1 MQVIRSNI
9 PDKWLKASV
18 MGSIWAANEILLGSF
33 LHNLRV
39 PLSGTIMAFLSVAL
53 MVSFSEMWK
62 EKGLLWRAGLI
73 AALMKSISPSAIILG
88 PMIGIAMEG
97 LFLSFGIFLSGRNI
111 LGYMLGGALAVT
123 SVLLQKL
130 GRLLL
135 SYGFDFLE
143 ILNNMFIYASEHLR
157 FSTDNGPLL
166 LFTLFGIFALIGV
179 LGSILGFYGGKTA
192 RKYQQIDLP
201 ERNPG
206 STAHLF
212 GKSVKRSY
220 SLTLL
225 VLHIAIIITGMYLIS
240 SSPLFIVL
248 PYLFVYFIF
257 SIIYYKAA
265 VRRLKNPTFWIWF
278 VGITFLASYFLG
290 DWKMQEGFN
299 ISGLKEGLLMNLRAG
314 LVLIGFAAISTEL
327 KNPVVKVILYN
338 RGAENLYQ
346 GMELAFGILPHV
358 LESFP
363 NSRELIRRPLR
374 NMAGMVGNADR
385 FLLKVEED
393 NSLNSR
399 VLIIT
404 GNMQEGKTTLLK
416 EIIGDLNSRG
426 LKPGGFYTDVII
438 ENQKRTGYCIVQLK
452 DGKSYPLCSIEPGP
466 ESNTRYG
473 KFYFN
478 ESTLNKG
485 NQTLKGAIQE
495 KAPIIIIDEVG
506 PLEMSDGGWSQGIE
520 AICEGTGI
528 PMIWTVRK
536 SLAMKAARKWRVG
549 DIHIVDIGEE
559 RAREEALQAVDSILN
574 NYPE

>member
-212 GKSVKRSY
+212 GKSAKRSY

-363 NSRELIRRPLR
+363 NSRELIR
-374 NMAGMVGNADR
+374 
-385 FLLKVEED
+385 
-393 NSLNSR
+393 
-399 VLIIT
+399 
-404 GNMQEGKTTLLK
+404 
-416 EIIGDLNSRG
+416 
-426 LKPGGFYTDVII
+426 
-438 ENQKRTGYCIVQLK
+438 
-452 DGKSYPLCSIEPGP
+452 
-466 ESNTRYG
+466 NT
-473 KFYFN
+473 K
-478 ESTLNKG
+478 
-485 NQTLKGAIQE
+485 I
-495 KAPIIIIDEVG
+495 
-506 PLEMSDGGWSQGIE
+506 
-520 AICEGTGI
+520 
-528 PMIWTVRK
+528 
-536 SLAMKAARKWRVG
+536 
-549 DIHIVDIGEE
+549 
-559 RAREEALQAVDSILN
+559 
-574 NYPE
+574 